1 MAERRP
7 VRMAVLVLC
16 AGIALLAAVFYRA
29 NPVTEA
35 ARDYAGDVATASAGI
50 YVSLRTLNAVLSAA
64 QEVEVGGSLVASA
77 SAQPFRFLE
86 PIDDTVERIASV
98 VFNVMVVTGVLSV
111 AMGPVSAVGAGMVAL
126 ALLIWMM
133 DRGAG
138 RHDVIVALSRRLVW
152 YGLFL
157 ALALPVAFLLSGL
170 LADGLTRDVWDEN
183 AAVIAEISA
192 EAEGAIPEGA
202 APDSWWQN
210 LSGAMG
216 EADRYQEIVRNV
228 SDRADDLL
236 RSYVAILAVFIFK
249 ILVLPALLVGAFFVT
264 ARFLSREG
272 RAH

>member
-1 MAERRP
+1 
-7 VRMAVLVLC
+7 MAVLAFC
-16 AGIALLAAVFYRA
+16 AGIALLATVFYRA

-35 ARDYAGDVATASAGI
+35 ARNYAGDVATASAGI

-98 VFNVMVVTGVLSV
+98 VFNVMIVTGVLSV
-111 AMGPVSAVGAGMVAL
+111 AMGPVSAVGAGMVAV
-126 ALLIWMM
+126 ALCIWMM
-133 DRGAG
+133 DRGIG
-138 RHDVIVALSRRLVW
+138 RHDVVVALSRRLVW

-157 ALALPVAFLLSGL
+157 ALALPAAFLLSGV

-192 EAEGAIPEGA
+192 EAEGAMPEGA
-202 APDSWWQN
+202 TPDGWWQN
-210 LSGAMG
+210 LSGAME
-216 EADRYQEIVRNV
+216 EAERYQEIVRNV

-249 ILVLPALLVGAFFVT
+249 ILVLPALLVGAFFVI
-264 ARFLSREG
+264 ARFLSRGG
-272 RAH
+272 RAL